1 MDEHKP
7 HFQGVVDLGLRDVGV
22 RTDRRRLAA
31 HFGKAGLA
39 AVALAV
45 TSVLALC
52 VLVTQTSID
61 AGPWIAGA
69 FVGITVAAMIP
80 LALWMVKRSP
90 PVVVKVSAEGK
101 NQAAWLMIGS
111 FLLVAAHGAVF
122 RDPVLIPVVALSLI
136 MTLVVWR
143 ARGQVPA
150 VLRQLRSLLA
160 ANESVLGDGVGVMP
174 GARGFR
180 GRQDAWRLI
189 AATDQRLL
197 VTRSTRSPNQFLVV
211 DAPYQDVSRFGIE
224 WKRRG
229 LVGVLSLTAPAAD
242 GTSPETHVIGNITPA
257 NLLSIARAL
266 HAHGVPPDDPAVF
279 EEAERGWEEAQRAW
293 AEGRRPGEQQRS
305 GLIDRSAMSTRQFD
319 RGLWLL
325 LGVSAVIL
333 YTSVIGDGL
342 AALGVIGALCGL
354 CGYLSGTRSSLAYV
368 VPLNLLVIPNFFF
381 TGPSDVI
388 ALMVL
393 LSVVALA
400 GLWAGSALR
409 RGASAGSPAAPAP
422 GSLRHAISGVR
433 LIRISGVLLAA
444 MLALVVVTSAA
455 GFELTSLRLAVDEA
469 TAKQVPVDGRSN
481 LTGNAAS
488 VTYTPG
494 PGLREFITDED
505 WGAGPNDGARW
516 ELRSS
521 FTKNQ
526 NVVSLAHYIFEPR
539 LDNPAA
545 VAKFVADKDDE
556 HSRMARHRVEHT
568 KRVVDGRTGYVW
580 THGNRFGYWHYA
592 VWFPH
597 PVHTI
602 RVECIAKQEAERF
615 KRLCDEALD
624 SLEFH

>member
-1 MDEHKP
+1 MDKP

-22 RTDRRRLAA
+22 RTDPRRLAM
-31 HFGKAGLA
+31 HFGKASLA
-39 AVALAV
+39 AVAMAV
-45 TSVLALC
+45 LFVVALC
-52 VLVTQTSID
+52 VLVTQTS
-61 AGPWIAGA
+61 AGGPWVAGV
-69 FVGITVAAMIP
+69 FVAVTVVAAIL
-80 LALWMVKRSP
+80 LAFRMVKRSP
-90 PVVVKVSAEGK
+90 PVVVKVNAEGK
-101 NQAAWLMIGS
+101 NQAASVLIGS
-111 FLLVAAHGAVF
+111 FLLAAAHAAVF
-122 RDPVLIPVVALSLI
+122 RDPILIPVAALSLI
-136 MTLVVWR
+136 MALVIWR
-143 ARGQVPA
+143 ARGQVPE
-150 VLRQLRSLLA
+150 VLRQLRGLLA

-189 AATDQRLL
+189 VATDERLL
-197 VTRSTRSPNQFLVV
+197 VTRSTRPSKPFIVV
-211 DAPYQDVSRFGIE
+211 DAPYRDVGRFGIE

-229 LVGVLSLTAPAAD
+229 YVGVLSLTVPSAD
-242 GTSPETHVIGNITPA
+242 GISPETHVIGNITPA

-266 HAHGVPPDDPAVF
+266 QAHGVPPDDPAAL

-293 AEGRRPGEQQRS
+293 AEGRRRGEQQRGS
-305 GLIDRSAMSTRQFD
+305 LIDRSAMSTRQFD

-333 YTSVIGDGL
+333 YTRVIGDGF
-342 AALGVIGALCGL
+342 AALAVIGALCGV

-368 VPLNLLVIPNFFF
+368 VPLNLLLIPNFFL

-388 ALMVL
+388 VLMVL

-400 GLWAGSALR
+400 GLWTGSALR
-409 RGASAGSPAAPAP
+409 RGASAGERAAPAR
-422 GSLRHAISGVR
+422 GGLRYAVSGVG

-444 MLALVVVTSAA
+444 MLTLVIVTSAA

-488 VTYTPG
+488 LTYTPG
-494 PGLREFITDED
+494 PGLHEFITDED

-521 FTKNQ
+521 FTTNQ
-526 NVVSLAHYIFEPR
+526 NVVSLSHYIFEPR

-545 VAKFVADKDDE
+545 VAKFVADKDGE
-556 HSRMARHRVEHT
+556 HSRMARHPVGHT

-602 RVECIAKQEAERF
+602 RVECVAKQEAERF
-615 KRLCDEALD
+615 KRLCDEALE

>member
-1 MDEHKP
+1 MDKP
-7 HFQGVVDLGLRDVGV
+7 RFQGVVDLGLRDVGV

-31 HFGKAGLA
+31 HFGKASLA
-39 AVALAV
+39 AVAMAV
-45 TSVLALC
+45 VSVLALC
-52 VLVTQTSID
+52 VLVTQTS
-61 AGPWIAGA
+61 AGGPWVAAVFVAVTMAGA
-69 FVGITVAAMIP
+69 LL
-80 LALWMVKRSP
+80 LALRMVRRSP
-90 PVVVKVSAEGK
+90 PVVVKVNAEGK
-101 NQAAWLMIGS
+101 NQAAGLLIGS
-111 FLLVAAHGAVF
+111 FLLLAAHAAVF
-122 RDPVLIPVVALSLI
+122 RDPVLIPVAALSLI
-136 MTLVVWR
+136 MALVLWR
-143 ARGQVPA
+143 ARGRLPEI
-150 VLRQLRSLLA
+150 LRQLRGLLA

-174 GARGFR
+174 GAHGFR
-180 GRQDAWRLI
+180 GRQAAWRLVV
-189 AATDQRLL
+189 ATDRRLL
-197 VTRSTRSPNQFLVV
+197 MTRSTRPSQPFVVV
-211 DAPYQDVSRFGIE
+211 DAPYRDISRFGIE
-224 WKRRG
+224 WTRRG
-229 LVGVLSLTAPAAD
+229 YVGVLSLTAPAAD
-242 GTSPETHVIGNITPA
+242 GTSPETHVIGNMTPA

-266 HAHGVPPDDPAVF
+266 QAHGVPPDDPAAL
-279 EEAERGWEEAQRAW
+279 EEAEHGWEEARRAW
-293 AEGRRPGEQQRS
+293 AEGRRPGEQQQRP

-325 LGVSAVIL
+325 LGASAVIL
-333 YTSVIGDGL
+333 YTSVIGDGF
-342 AALGVIGALCGL
+342 AALAVIGALCGL

-368 VPLNLLVIPNFFF
+368 VPLNLLLIPNFFF

-388 ALMVL
+388 VLMVL
-393 LSVVALA
+393 VSVVALA
-400 GLWAGSALR
+400 CLWAGSALR
-409 RGASAGSPAAPAP
+409 RGASAGERAAPAA
-422 GSLRHAISGVR
+422 GGLRYAISGVG
-433 LIRISGVLLAA
+433 LIRISGVLLVA

-488 VTYTPG
+488 LTYTRG
-494 PGLREFITDED
+494 PGLHEFITDED

-521 FTKNQ
+521 FTKNE
-526 NVVSLAHYIFEPR
+526 NVVSLSHYIFEPR

-556 HSRMARHRVEHT
+556 HSRMARHRVGHT

-615 KRLCDEALD
+615 KRLCEEALG

>member
-7 HFQGVVDLGLRDVGV
+7 NFRGVVDLGLRDVGV
-22 RTDRRRLAA
+22 RTDPRRLAA
-31 HFGKAGLA
+31 HFGKASLA
-39 AVALAV
+39 AVAVAV
-45 TSVLALC
+45 MSVFALF
-52 VLVTQTSID
+52 VVVTQTSVD

-69 FVGITVAAMIP
+69 FVAVMVAGGIA
-80 LALWMVKRSP
+80 LALRMVRRSP
-90 PVVVKVSAEGK
+90 PVVLKVNAEGK

-111 FLLVAAHGAVF
+111 FLLSAAHVAVF
-122 RDPVLIPVVALSLI
+122 RELLLLPIAAFSLI
-136 MTLVVWR
+136 MALVVWR
-143 ARGQVPA
+143 ARGQVPGI
-150 VLRQLRSLLA
+150 LRQFRSLLA
-160 ANESVLGDGVGVMP
+160 TDESVLGDGIGVMP
-174 GARGFR
+174 DARGFR

-189 AATDQRLL
+189 VATDQRLL
-197 VTRSTRSPNQFLVV
+197 VTRSTRSPNPFVVV
-211 DAPYQDVSRFGIE
+211 DAPYRDVSRFGIE

-229 LVGVLSLTAPAAD
+229 YVGVLSLTAPAAD
-242 GTSPETHVIGNITPA
+242 GISPETHVIGSLTPA

-266 HAHGVPPDDPAVF
+266 HNHGVPPDDPAAL
-279 EEAERGWEEAQRAW
+279 EEAERGWEEARRAW
-293 AEGRRPGEQQRS
+293 AEGRQPGEQPS

-325 LGVSAVIL
+325 LGVAAAIL
-333 YTSVIGDGL
+333 YSGVIGDGL
-342 AALGVIGALCGL
+342 AALAVIGALCGV

-388 ALMVL
+388 ALMIL
-393 LSVVALA
+393 LSLVALA

-409 RGASAGSPAAPAP
+409 RGASAGAPSAPAP
-422 GSLRHAISGVR
+422 GGLRYAISGVG
-433 LIRISGVLLAA
+433 LIRLSGVLLAG
-444 MLALVVVTSAA
+444 MLALVVVASAA

-488 VTYTPG
+488 LTYTPG
-494 PGLREFITDED
+494 PGLHEFITDED

-526 NVVSLAHYIFEPR
+526 NVVSLSHYIFEPR
-539 LDNPAA
+539 LDNPAE
-545 VAKFVADKDDE
+545 VAKFVAGKDDE
-556 HSRMARHRVEHT
+556 HARMAGHRVGHT

-602 RVECIAKQEAERF
+602 RVECIAKQDVKRF
-615 KRLCDEALD
+615 KRLCEEALG

>member
-1 MDEHKP
+1 MDTHKP
-7 HFQGVVDLGLRDVGV
+7 SFQGVVDLGLRDVGV

-31 HFGKAGLA
+31 HFGRVFIGVVL
-39 AVALAV
+39 LAV
-45 TSVLALC
+45 VSVVALC
-52 VLVTQTSID
+52 VVVTQTSVD
-61 AGPWIAGA
+61 AGPWVAGA
-69 FVGITVAAMIP
+69 FVAVTVAAGIL
-80 LALWMVKRSP
+80 LALWMVRRSP
-90 PVVVKVSAEGK
+90 PVVLKVNAEGK
-101 NQAAWLMIGS
+101 NQAAWVMIGS
-111 FLLVAAHGAVF
+111 FLLAAAHAAVF

-136 MTLVVWR
+136 MTLVLWR
-143 ARGQVPA
+143 ARGQVPEI
-150 VLRQLRSLLA
+150 LRRLRSLLA
-160 ANESVLGDGVGVMP
+160 ASETVLGDGIGVMP

-189 AATDQRLL
+189 VATDQRLL
-197 VTRSTRSPNQFLVV
+197 VTRSTRPSKPFLVV
-211 DAPYQDVSRFGIE
+211 DAPYRDVSRFGIE

-229 LVGVLSLTAPAAD
+229 YVGVLSLTAPAAD
-242 GTSPETHVIGNITPA
+242 GISPETHVIGNITPA

-266 HAHGVPPDDPAVF
+266 RAHGVPPDDPAALD
-279 EEAERGWEEAQRAW
+279 EAERGWEEAQRAW
-293 AEGRRPGEQQRS
+293 AEQRRPEQQRG
-305 GLIDRSAMSTRQFD
+305 GLLDRAAMSTRQFD

-325 LGVSAVIL
+325 LGASAAIL
-333 YTSVIGDGL
+333 YTGVFGDGF
-342 AALGVIGALCGL
+342 AAVAVIAALCGL

-368 VPLNLLVIPNFFF
+368 VPLNLLLIPDFFF
-381 TGPSDVI
+381 TGPSDVV
-388 ALMVL
+388 ALMVGVSL
-393 LSVVALA
+393 VALA

-409 RGASAGSPAAPAP
+409 RGASAGAPSAPAP
-422 GSLRHAISGVR
+422 GGLRHAISGVG
-433 LIRISGVLLAA
+433 LIRISGVLLAG
-444 MLALVVVTSAA
+444 MLVLVVVTSAA

-488 VTYTPG
+488 LTYTPG
-494 PGLREFITDED
+494 PGLHEFITDED

-526 NVVSLAHYIFEPR
+526 NVVSLAHYIFDDPR

-545 VAKFVADKDDE
+545 VAEFVAGKDDE
-556 HSRMARHRVEHT
+556 HSRMARHRVRHT

-602 RVECIAKQEAERF
+602 RVECIAKQDVKRF
-615 KRLCDEALD
+615 KRLCEEALD

>member
-1 MDEHKP
+1 MGGHKP
-7 HFQGVVDLGLRDVGV
+7 RFQSLVDLGLRDVGV

-31 HFGKAGLA
+31 HFGKVFIG
-39 AVALAV
+39 VVVLAV
-45 TSVLALC
+45 LSVVALC
-52 VLVTQTSID
+52 VLVTQTEVD
-61 AGPWIAGA
+61 AGAWIAFA
-69 FVGITVAAMIP
+69 FVTATVIGMVP

-90 PVVVKVSAEGK
+90 PVVVKVDADGT
-101 NQAAWLMIGS
+101 NQVARLMIGS
-111 FLLVAAHGAVF
+111 FLLTAAHAAVF
-122 RDPVLIPVVALSLI
+122 RDPLLIPIVAFSLI
-136 MTLVVWR
+136 MAVVLWR
-143 ARGQVPA
+143 ARGQVPE
-150 VLRQLRSLLA
+150 VLRQFRDLLA
-160 ANESVLGDGVGVMP
+160 TDESVLGDGVGVMP
-174 GARGFR
+174 GAKGFR

-189 AATDQRLL
+189 VATDQRLL
-197 VTRSTRSPNQFLVV
+197 VTRSTRSPNPFVVV
-211 DAPYQDVSRFGIE
+211 DAPYRDVSRFGIE

-229 LVGVLSLTAPAAD
+229 YVGVLSLTTPAAD
-242 GTSPETHVIGNITPA
+242 GISPETHVIDNMAPA

-266 HAHGVPPDDPAVF
+266 QAHGVPPDDPAAL
-279 EEAERGWEEAQRAW
+279 EEAERGWEEAKRAW
-293 AEGRRPGEQQRS
+293 EEGPLSREQRS

-325 LGVSAVIL
+325 LGASAAIL

-342 AALGVIGALCGL
+342 AALAVIGALCGL

-368 VPLNLLVIPNFFF
+368 VPLNLLVVPNFFF

-388 ALMVL
+388 ALMIL
-393 LSVVALA
+393 LSLVALA

-409 RGASAGSPAAPAP
+409 RGASAGAPSAAAP
-422 GSLRHAISGVR
+422 GGLRYAISGVR
-433 LIRISGVLLAA
+433 LIRISGVLLAG

-488 VTYTPG
+488 LTYTPG
-494 PGLREFITDED
+494 RGLHEFITDED

-539 LDNPAA
+539 LDDPAA
-545 VAKFVADKDDE
+545 VAKFVAGKDDE
-556 HSRMARHRVEHT
+556 HSRMARHRVRHT

-597 PVHTI
+597 PVHTV
-602 RVECIAKQEAERF
+602 RVECIAKQDVERF
-615 KRLCDEALD
+615 KRLCDEALE